1 MGGACIPT
9 VCPTLDIIAW
19 LYRFVKYE
27 LTGVLRSLSKG
38 GEGGE
43 RGLKLYLP
51 FFRQGRGS
59 KTLNTKIAQGDKAR
73 IAPPWQF
80 SQASPAG
87 SSAGPGTILLTAI
100 ESRKGTDFF
109 ADTFRKRWRARH
121 YHTMQGRLRL
131 YTLALRDKM
140 RFQKNWGKRLTPA
153 GGARAVG
160 AKFI

>member
-1 MGGACIPT
+1 MKKTSLTFFSGVAGG
-9 VCPTLDIIAW
+9 
-19 LYRFVKYE
+19 RK
-27 LTGVLRSLSKG
+27 RSL
-38 GEGGE
+38 
-43 RGLKLYLP
+43 
-51 FFRQGRGS
+51 Q
-59 KTLNTKIAQGDKAR
+59 KIGFGDKAR
-73 IAPPWQF
+73 IAPPKQF
-80 SQASPAG
+80 FLRSPAG
-87 SSAGPGTILLTAI
+87 SSAGTGTIYLTAM

-109 ADTFRKRWRARH
+109 AAAFRKRWRARH